1 MVEGVV
7 EIDVVE
13 EAGVVRAALEE
24 LAERV
29 EGVEEEEDREVGVD
43 A

>member
-1 MVEGVV
+1 MEGEG

-29 EGVEEEEDREVGVD
+29 EGVEGEEDCEVGVD